1 VQNVAIKRRI
11 LILGIAKKEGVER
24 NFPITPLIAFTE
36 LLDETFSSMVRLI
49 N

>member
-24 NFPITPLIAFTE
+24 NFPITPLVDFTV
-36 LLDETFSSMVRLI
+36 LLNETFSSI
-49 N
+49 I

>member
-24 NFPITPLIAFTE
+24 NFLITPLVDFTK
-36 LLDETFSSMVRLI
+36 LLNETFSSI
-49 N
+49 I